1 MVFKGFKI
9 IILFLFGIISFKIDA
24 QIIQGKLSVK
34 EIDFQENETLLMG
47 NFFFHPQEEVIIYDI
62 LFPEKVSIFF
72 YKNKLLVFENDSLV
86 FETNK
91 FSVETSV
98 FHNLFYKTDLK
109 DILKNNGLNLVDATI
124 DKNNDDIFVFDGSEG
139 KIKILAKY
147 SRNNLVSV
155 VTVKNKSIIEKV
167 IINQYIQLD
176 GYRFPSEF
184 FKLSFQNNSESKQW
198 VTISDYKQILKSER
212 LDLLYKLL

>member
-1 MVFKGFKI
+1 MYV
-9 IILFLFGIISFKIDA
+9 
-24 QIIQGKLSVK
+24 
-34 EIDFQENETLLMG
+34 
-47 NFFFHPQEEVIIYDI
+47 Y
-62 LFPEKVSIFF
+62 
-72 YKNKLLVFENDSLV
+72 
-86 FETNK
+86 
-91 FSVETSV
+91 
-98 FHNLFYKTDLK
+98 
-109 DILKNNGLNLVDATI
+109 
-124 DKNNDDIFVFDGSEG
+124 IFVFDGSEG

>member
-1 MVFKGFKI
+1 MVFKVIRI
-9 IILFLFGIISFKIDA
+9 IILFLFGVISFNTDA
-24 QIIQGKLSVK
+24 QIIQGKLSIK
-34 EIDFQENETLLMG
+34 EIDLQQKETLLMG

-72 YKNKLLVFENDSLV
+72 YKNKLLVFEKDSLV

-109 DILKNNGLNLVDATI
+109 DILKNNGFTLINATI

-139 KIKILAKY
+139 KIKILTKY
-147 SRNNLVSV
+147 SRNNLASV
-155 VTVKNKSIIEKV
+155 VTVKDKSIIEKV
-167 IINQYIQLD
+167 IINQYTQID
-176 GYRFPSEF
+176 SYRFPSEF
-184 FKLSFQNNSESKQW
+184 FKLSFQNNTESKQW
-198 VTISDYKQILKSER
+198 VTISDYKHILKSER

>member
-34 EIDFQENETLLMG
+34 EIDFHENETLLMG

-184 FKLSFQNNSESKQW
+184 FKLSFQNNTESKQW

>member
-1 MVFKGFKI
+1 M
-9 IILFLFGIISFKIDA
+9 
-24 QIIQGKLSVK
+24 
-34 EIDFQENETLLMG
+34 
-47 NFFFHPQEEVIIYDI
+47 
-62 LFPEKVSIFF
+62 
-72 YKNKLLVFENDSLV
+72 V

-109 DILKNNGLNLVDATI
+109 DILKNNGFTLIDATI